1 MKELI
6 INNVRYASYKIKKV
20 DNKHTIFIRIH
31 FLIVD
36 NDLLQTHKQLLHI
49 IQLIEKQQFLHVT
62 FENL

>member
-49 IQLIEKQQFLHVT
+49 IQLIEK
-62 FENL
+62 